1 MKQNEK
7 SNGSLRERWTERLAG
22 RIAGAASA
30 EEMRMW
36 PLMLRTLAL
45 NLRAGIPLQEAVHA
59 DPGTGQFAP
68 VRAKRTGG
76 RMRGKC
82 TRRK

>member
-30 EEMRMW
+30 EEMRM
-36 PLMLRTLAL
+36 
-45 NLRAGIPLQEAVHA
+45 
-59 DPGTGQFAP
+59 
-68 VRAKRTGG
+68 
-76 RMRGKC
+76 
-82 TRRK
+82 